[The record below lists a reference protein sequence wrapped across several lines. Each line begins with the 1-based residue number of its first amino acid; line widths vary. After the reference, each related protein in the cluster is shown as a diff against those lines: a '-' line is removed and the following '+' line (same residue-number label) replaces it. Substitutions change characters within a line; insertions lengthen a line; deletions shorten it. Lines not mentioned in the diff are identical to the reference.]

1 MASDTPGLAAIL
13 EKLQR
18 GPARSKL
25 FDYLVK
31 HHDRFAAIARKRLP
45 WAEIRAELEAE
56 TGGPVLEGQARKTWW
71 RVKQAVARTKALKAE
86 AAAAR
91 KRPRQADMPSRFP
104 AGLRPLEYTR
114 APPPLSKPAEPSGP
128 ASPTDRTPAQA
139 RADAQIARMKRNC
152 ALADGRKPTL

>member
-1 MASDTPGLAAIL
+1 MASDTSGLTVIL

-45 WAEIRAELEAE
+45 WTEIHAELEVE
-56 TGGPVLEGQARKTWW
+56 TGGPVLDGQARKTWW

-91 KRPRQADMPSRFP
+91 KKPCQADMPSRFP
-104 AGLRPLEYTR
+104 AGNSLSSTR
-114 APPPLSKPAEPSGP
+114 AHPRRPP
-128 ASPTDRTPAQA
+128 QA
-139 RADAQIARMKRNC
+139 
-152 ALADGRKPTL
+152 G